1 MKTQALL
8 KIVENQRAFKTT
20 ITNETVDKLKY
31 NHLRG
36 NFMKSQAFHKYL
48 QHKISYL
55 HNILDFWN
63 TLAAQ
68 AK

>member
-36 NFMKSQAFHKYL
+36 NFMKSQAFHKFL
-48 QHKISYL
+48 QHKIS
-55 HNILDFWN
+55 
-63 TLAAQ
+63 
-68 AK
+68 